1 MYVIESSDGIIR
13 LTDTLW
19 LRTRRQST
27 MYIACIIWKWRKGG
41 DLLLLLLKGLFNVHK
56 KSAKLHKNMCE
67 GKKVK
72 TESENSENF
81 PIWTDYLC
89 SDSKNDRFWI
99 SCLKSM
105 EGWRGELKES
115 ELRLPGTLCLWQM
128 EQVGPI
134 IILRRNCRCE
144 KNL

>member
-1 MYVIESSDGIIR
+1 MQVFKKSTALISVTFRKFHSFKVSLIEKRWTEMYVIESSDGIIR

-105 EGWRGELKES
+105 EGWRG
-115 ELRLPGTLCLWQM
+115 GT
-128 EQVGPI
+128 
-134 IILRRNCRCE
+134 
-144 KNL
+144 